1 MDLVS
6 EIGGLNFKG
15 NVVDHEWFNYITFS
29 NGKPHIVAII
39 ILGEIV
45 YWYRPTV
52 IRDEETGQIIYKKKF
67 KADRLQKSYQQ
78 FADTFGFSKVQIK
91 RACDLLV
98 EMGLIDIEFR
108 TVVAN
113 DIKLNNVMFI
123 APNAEEIKRISTM
136 YQKYE
141 EQPTNLERNRVVTSE
156 SGGSLHRSKEAP
168 NFKVGKVV
176 TSKSGTSQLQSK
188 EAPNFKVKTNTEI
201 TTKNTTEIT
210 TETTTSNEKDVVV
223 DSAHRLN
230 DQEFK
235 ISYNFLIK
243 EGIPLSEIAVAELG
257 EYCDSLGGELI
268 KHATN
273 IAIDENAPRWNYV
286 KGILNNWKNAQ
297 VKTIDDVTALDRR
310 FEMSKGK
317 RFNKSGSNRSN
328 RTELVPSWLG
338 ENDTPDATGI
348 PVQQEDDQKAEY
360 DRKRLDA
367 MLQGFKARQEEE
379 TC

>member
-98 EMGLIDIEFR
+98 EMRLIDIEFR
-108 TVVAN
+108 TVVVN

-123 APNAEEIKRISTM
+123 APNTEEIKRISTM

-141 EQPTNLERNRVVTSE
+141 EEHPPNSEVNKGVTSK

-168 NFKVGKVV
+168 NVKVGKVV
-176 TSKSGTSQLQSK
+176 TLKSGTSQLQSK

-201 TTKNTTEIT
+201 TTEIT
-210 TETTTSNEKDVVV
+210 TSNNNHHDDKDESKSHVLV
-223 DSAHRLN
+223 D
-230 DQEFK
+230 DEFK
-235 ISYNFLIK
+235 ISYKFLED
-243 EGIPLSEIAVAELG
+243 EGIPLSEIAINELG
-257 EYCDSLGGELI
+257 EFCNLFGSKLI
-268 KHATN
+268 KHAAN
-273 IAIDENAPRWNYV
+273 KAIDANAPRWNYIKTV
-286 KGILNNWKNAQ
+286 LENWQKQ
-297 VKTIDDVTALDRR
+297 KVKTIDDVTALDRR
-310 FEMSKGK
+310 FGMNKGK
-317 RFNKSGSNRSN
+317 RSNKLGANNSK
-328 RTELVPSWLG
+328 RTELVPDWLR
-338 ENDTPDATGI
+338 
-348 PVQQEDDQKAEY
+348 EDDDTAPTDDKPAVE
-360 DRKRLDA
+360 DERKRLEA
-367 MLQGFKARQEEE
+367 VLQKYGRK
-379 TC
+379 